1 MKIWLVI
8 TFAGLVTGFGLPTLA
23 RSETSTHSESSPEPT
38 STPTLEGYDTQILP
52 DRHVI
57 FRLLAPQANDVKV
70 LMGVTSSVNES
81 QGTKTGQ
88 MKKNA
93 NGLNPGS
100 APDIFDGQ
108 LQNAHPNERKK
119 HRTYSNRLH

>member
-8 TFAGLVTGFGLPTLA
+8 TFAGLVTGLGFPTLA

-38 STPTLEGYDTQILP
+38 STPTLEGYDTQILR

-70 LMGVTSSVNES
+70 LMGVTSSALVVS
-81 QGTKTGQ
+81 DTLATFL
-88 MKKNA
+88 
-93 NGLNPGS
+93 GLVRSVPCLPLFWAIS
-100 APDIFDGQ
+100 STP
-108 LQNAHPNERKK
+108 R
-119 HRTYSNRLH
+119 